1 MGTRTVGVGRVRP
14 AGAPAGAPRRRVPR
28 WAAALGAACAA
39 VGVATT
45 LAACGGGGE
54 AKAKARPTR
63 TAPVVVAKVEPRD
76 LEYVVEGT
84 GSLEAYQ
91 VVTVPARVDG
101 IVEVLGF
108 DEGSLVETTT
118 ELAVVDRSRRRLA
131 LTEAETSVAEAKAA
145 VATAE
150 AAVPRA
156 VAAVERAAAGVER
169 AAALESA
176 AATDLREG
184 QEMLA
189 RRDELR
195 RASPGAVSVEEVA
208 QMRAQVDRR
217 RDAVGV
223 AQAARRE
230 AEGAK
235 AEAEGAVA
243 VAKAAVV
250 EAEAEVASAES
261 RRAIAARTAEDAV
274 VRSPIRGVV
283 RRRLATVGQYLRAGD
298 AIAEIVDRTRLRV
311 RFRVTE
317 PESARVEAGMPA
329 AVVVP
334 SLGPAAHPAAIVHVD
349 ETASAVTRMVDCLA
363 ELDAP
368 APALRPGYYAV
379 VAVRTKRARAIA
391 VPDAALQ
398 PGEKGWVAFVVED
411 GKARAR
417 VLVLGLRT
425 RDGLVEVVQGLAV
438 GETIVVRGGNV
449 LADGVAVSVVDP
461 SAAKG
466 PGGAGAPGAATGAGT
481 GGPSMDAETGPR

>member
-1 MGTRTVGVGRVRP
+1 MGTRTVGVGKVRP
-14 AGAPAGAPRRRVPR
+14 EGAPVGAPRRHAPR
-28 WAAALGAACAA
+28 WGLRGPATAARCALAVLGAA
-39 VGVATT
+39 V
-45 LAACGGGGE
+45 LAACGGGEE
-54 AKAKARPTR
+54 ARVKARPTR

-76 LEYVVEGT
+76 LSYVVEGT

-101 IVEVLGF
+101 VVEALGF

-131 LTEAETSVAEAKAA
+131 STEAEAAVAQAKAA
-145 VATAE
+145 VATAA

-156 VAAVERAAAGVER
+156 EAAVARATAGVER

-176 AATDLREG
+176 ASTDLREG

-195 RASPGAVSVEEVA
+195 RSSPGAVSVEEVA

-230 AEGAK
+230 AEGAR
-235 AEAEGAVA
+235 AEAEGALA
-243 VAKAAVV
+243 VARAAVV
-250 EAEAEVASAES
+250 EAEAEVASAEA
-261 RRAIAARTAEDAV
+261 RLAIAARDAEDAV
-274 VRSPIRGVV
+274 VRSPLRGVV

-317 PESARVEAGMPA
+317 PESARVAAGMPA
-329 AVVVP
+329 GVVVP
-334 SLGPAAHPAAIVHVD
+334 SLGATVHPASIVHVD
-349 ETASAVTRMVDCLA
+349 ETASAVTRMVECLA
-363 ELDAP
+363 ELPSPDA
-368 APALRPGYYAV
+368 ALRPGYYAV
-379 VAVRTKRARAIA
+379 VAVGTKRARAIA
-391 VPDAALQ
+391 VPEAALQ
-398 PGEKGWVAFVVED
+398 PGEKGWLAFVVED

-425 RDGLVEVVQGLAV
+425 RDGLVEVIQGLAE
-438 GETIVVRGGNV
+438 GDALVVRGGNV
-449 LADGVAVSVVDP
+449 LADGTAVTVTDP
-461 SAAKG
+461 AAGKA
-466 PGGAGAPGAATGAGT
+466 PGGPGAAGAA
-481 GGPSMDAETGPR
+481 MDAR